1 MNLEPSLRTTGT
13 IASGQPSFTIAAPA
27 IARVAATDALL
38 ASAALLAAATTVLVS
53 SGPSPP
59 GEETAAQKLDAACR
73 LDSELERSPSR
84 QLLALAVCRATLGC
98 SERNVG
104 GT

>member
-59 GEETAAQKLDAACR
+59 GEETAAQKLDAASGTPASRICR
-73 LDSELERSPSR
+73 
-84 QLLALAVCRATLGC
+84 RANLCVT
-98 SERNVG
+98 SAK
-104 GT
+104 